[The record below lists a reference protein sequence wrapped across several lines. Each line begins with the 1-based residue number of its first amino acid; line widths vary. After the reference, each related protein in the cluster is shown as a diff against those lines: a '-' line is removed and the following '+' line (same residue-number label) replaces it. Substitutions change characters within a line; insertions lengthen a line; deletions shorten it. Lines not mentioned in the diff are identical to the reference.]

1 MDGLSDKE
9 RDNSINEVR
18 ILASIKNN
26 INVVRYYEAFID
38 TTVDSEQFGKNGPKS
53 TYLCIVMEY
62 ADNGDL
68 FQKIQE
74 FQKNGQTFTENEIWK
89 IAIQTING
97 LKACHDLN
105 VMHRDLKSANV
116 FVNHDHTIKLGDMNV
131 SKKANNEGLNFT
143 QTGTPYYASP
153 EVWKDEKY
161 NFKSDIWSLGCV
173 IYELI
178 TFSPPFQAEDMQ
190 GLFKKVV
197 NGNYPKIPKT
207 FSKDL
212 NNLIKSML

>member
-1 MDGLSDKE
+1 
-9 RDNSINEVR
+9 
-18 ILASIKNN
+18 
-26 INVVRYYEAFID
+26 
-38 TTVDSEQFGKNGPKS
+38 
-53 TYLCIVMEY
+53 
-62 ADNGDL
+62 
-68 FQKIQE
+68 
-74 FQKNGQTFTENEIWK
+74 
-89 IAIQTING
+89 
-97 LKACHDLN
+97 
-105 VMHRDLKSANV
+105 MHRDLKSANV
-116 FVNHDHTIKLGDMNV
+116 FLNHDNTIKLGDMNV

-197 NGNYPKIPKT
+197 KGNYPKIPKT

-212 NNLIKSML
+212 NNLIKSMLQVNPNSRPGCAELLSMPIILSRSKRLCPAIYIEQMDKTEKPPNQCDSLLKTIYVPKYHNSKNKNSKAPVDEAKLD